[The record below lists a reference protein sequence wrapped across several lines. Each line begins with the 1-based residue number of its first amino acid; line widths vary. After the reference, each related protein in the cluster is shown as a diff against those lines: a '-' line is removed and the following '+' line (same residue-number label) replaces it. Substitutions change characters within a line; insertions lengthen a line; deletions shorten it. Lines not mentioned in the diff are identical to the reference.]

1 MHAMSQRHRGPAVS
15 VVPDRAGHRRRRRAL
30 RRCRTPLRRG
40 RDGLGQS
47 RAAVVGHQRSGR
59 SHAREAAVDRRLG
72 RSQVQ
77 TDLGQQLVD
86 AYRGAGMTCCCA
98 RRVAAP
104 RGRSDV
110 DARALRPFPRLS
122 SDPTPASA
130 SIVAASVTIAAAV
143 EHWADRR
150 YARLGLRAVDF
161 DPELPKRL
169 RPRSRARPPARR
181 PPWWLGTTCAR
192 AGSSRAPGTSLPVRF
207 LTRPAPWRPWRR
219 AGKSQR
225 GRLSIGVC
233 QSRLRALRGV
243 AARFGE
249 RLSEAP
255 GGRPQS

>member
-15 VVPDRAGHRRRRRAL
+15 VVPDRAGHRRRHRAL

-40 RDGLGQS
+40 RDGLGRS

-59 SHAREAAVDRRLG
+59 SHAREAPVDRRLG
-72 RSQVQ
+72 RSEVQ
-77 TDLGQQLVD
+77 IHRPAAGRRSP
-86 AYRGAGMTCCCA
+86 RGRDDCCCA
-98 RRVAAP
+98 RRAAAP

-110 DARALRPFPRLS
+110 DARALRPLPRLS

-161 DPELPKRL
+161 DPELPERL

-207 LTRPAPWRPWRR
+207 LTRPAPWRPWRC